1 MTTFAMYDCA
11 CACCGEAVSVPRVTT
26 TNAFGSMDLDMR
38 PPPMQRDTQ
47 ALEMLECP
55 KCGYC
60 SHDIGQAFNVER
72 TKVMVASAGYRM
84 LVDGALPNLPSRFVR
99 WALVTEAAGRFD
111 LAGDALKEGAWA
123 ADDLGD
129 DVLAT
134 ELRLRA
140 VAKLDVFRDGG
151 GLSDGADE
159 WVDALKIDMLRRA
172 GWWEAAEVVGRA
184 RLAGEVSDMA
194 RQVFGFQLTLIA
206 QHDSAC
212 HKVSEVLTD
221 EEPAA
226 EPELDDSFDIPA
238 DDGDI
243 GQTAETNAPSPRDPE
258 SIAVELLNSP
268 NPAWTMS
275 QFFGC
280 EGTVFAAIRT
290 AEVLKKL
297 FADISDENGPPD
309 LLERIRTC
317 IGVVYQ
323 VSEGVERN
331 RIKLVGELMEY
342 SQAAGR
348 AARATLGGEATDEQ
362 VEAAV
367 NHHYPSGMAQGA
379 VTALMTMGF
388 ITGFHGPATQ

>member
-38 PPPMQRDTQ
+38 PPPMKRDTQ

-60 SHDIGQAFNVER
+60 SRDIGQEFNIDR
-72 TKVMVASAGYRM
+72 TKKVVASAGFRM

-99 WALVTEAAGRFD
+99 WALVAEAAGRFD

-129 DVLAT
+129 DALAT

-140 VAKLDVFRDGG
+140 VAKLDVFRDSGD
-151 GLSDGADE
+151 LSEGAGE
-159 WVDALKIDMLRRA
+159 WVDALQTDLLRRA
-172 GWWEAAEVVGRA
+172 GRWEAAEAVGRA

-194 RQVFGFQLTLIA
+194 RQVLEFQLTLIA

-212 HKVSEVLTD
+212 HKASEVLTD
-221 EEPAA
+221 DEPAA
-226 EPELDDSFDIPA
+226 EPDLDDSFDMPE
-238 DDGDI
+238 DEGDV
-243 GQTAETNAPSPRDPE
+243 GQAESHTPSPRDPE

-280 EGTVFAAIRT
+280 DGTVFAAIRT

-317 IGVVYQ
+317 TEVVYQ

-331 RIKLVGELMEY
+331 RIELVGELMEY

-367 NHHYPSGMAQGA
+367 NHHFPTGMALGA

-388 ITGFHGPATQ
+388 ITGFQGPATQ